1 MDTISKDNSENDI
14 NVQTTALIREYAKTW
29 TVLLAYD
36 QQDLTLPKRKDPLT
50 DSFDYSRLCDV
61 ITIFKAEL
69 ALKNESTALFGIER
83 DFGFKSV
90 LGNIEQTFDGI
101 PLYATVE
108 ERAAHLLYFV
118 IKDHPFSDGNK
129 RIGCLMFVLYL
140 KMHRI
145 PLNLNDNG
153 LIALALF
160 IAESDPAQKQQL
172 VLLITQLLLD

>member
-14 NVQTTALIREYAKTW
+14 NVQATALIREYAKTW

-36 QQDLTLPKRKDPLT
+36 QEDLTLPKRKDPLT
-50 DSFDYSRLCDV
+50 DSFDYPRLCEV
-61 ITIFKAEL
+61 ITAFKAEL

-118 IKDHPFSDGNK
+118 IKDHPFTDGNK
-129 RIGCLMFVLYL
+129 RIGCLVFLLYL
-140 KMHRI
+140 KAHNI
-145 PLNLNDNG
+145 EFDLNDNG
-153 LIALALF
+153 LIALGLLV
-160 IAESDPAQKQQL
+160 AESRPAQKDQVTLL
-172 VLLITQLLLD
+172 VTSLLID